1 MERFKMSN
9 PVEKYLNES
18 GQTTLLITNAQKEL
32 IKTLIDEKIEECE
45 ENADHLIR
53 QRRIKE
59 EKGQLERVRQYS
71 NYLDKEIQLRIDL
84 IELKKRILK

>member
-1 MERFKMSN
+1 MSN

-18 GQTTLLITNAQKEL
+18 GQDVLIITDHQKEL
-32 IKTLIDEKIEECE
+32 IKTLIDEKIAECE

-59 EKGQLERVRQYS
+59 EKGQLERVKQYS